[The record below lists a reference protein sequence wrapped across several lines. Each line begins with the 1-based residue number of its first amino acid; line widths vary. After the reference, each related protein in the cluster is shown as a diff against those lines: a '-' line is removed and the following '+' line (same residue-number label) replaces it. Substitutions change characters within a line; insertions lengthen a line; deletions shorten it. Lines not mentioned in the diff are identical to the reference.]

1 MNLMISLFALVIGG
15 LVLGYG
21 ADLFVDGASKLAR
34 RFGISP
40 LVIGLT
46 VVAFGTSA
54 PEMAVN
60 ILAAIQ
66 GNNGIVMGNV
76 VGSNIFNVFVVI
88 GVCAVIKPLLVTG
101 QIVKIDI
108 PIMAVASLAT
118 WWFAQNGVIEKYE
131 ALILVLGI
139 VGYTLLQLQLSKKEK
154 QAVKEE
160 YAEEYSQGNSS
171 LKSTLF
177 LIGGLLLLVGGARMF
192 VYGATEIARLWG
204 VSEQVIALTIVSIG
218 TSLPELAASIAA
230 TLKGEREIAIGNVV
244 GSNLFNILCVLGF
257 SGIFSTS
264 DILTDLPMRSID
276 IPLMVLGAVIMA
288 PLARFR
294 GKFERP
300 VGILMLISYGAY
312 VIHLIDR

>member
-294 GKFERP
+294 GKFERA

-312 VIHLIDR
+312 IIHLIDR

>member
-294 GKFERP
+294 GKFERA